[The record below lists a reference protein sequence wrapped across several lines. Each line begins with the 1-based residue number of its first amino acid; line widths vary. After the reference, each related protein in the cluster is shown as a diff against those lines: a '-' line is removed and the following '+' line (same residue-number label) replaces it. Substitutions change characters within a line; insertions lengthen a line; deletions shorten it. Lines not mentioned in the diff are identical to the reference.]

1 MKRVK
6 NSIAL
11 IMMICLLVMSMCPF
25 NSSYAGT
32 SGIITDNISV
42 GNQNES
48 GVGWSWVTHD
58 GYNPD
63 EPISDTN
70 YSGIFTMDGLHIEY
84 SGKIPRLYKS
94 DEYALSLPA
103 GAKIVVLDNNIIN
116 SHDPNVN
123 IDNVYLQGI
132 NIRGDGEITG
142 KGTLTCNG
150 DLGSIYCQSSYLDK
164 TNNTLTIKKTTI
176 NITKAGSI
184 CVGGGSGMDENGQ
197 IWHNEGELIIEN
209 SNISIDNRQGFIL
222 GALDSSNLVLYNSN
236 INIIAKNYGIIERG
250 KIYIDGGSINI
261 SVDNN
266 GKETYA
272 IMTNTVEGFA
282 IPSYGENMV
291 MRAKDGNGQY
301 SESLCWDNKNTEK
314 DGFSYYRSVKT
325 GKMVT
330 DIKIW
335 ENPVKLSNTT
345 TIQGTVNQTVFNNV
359 KMGIELTSD
368 SFKGTDW
375 VYGNYKEGTDW
386 VYVNNWF
393 TNLPTGINIY
403 AVDISDDKK
412 KCTISINGMPTEAKS
427 EYLSMV
433 IPADKLESGTQID
446 DIINEKVK
454 WDIQYPQSTSNHKS
468 KTSSGTVIKN
478 INAIGTLDKL
488 SNSEKQSIIAKFK
501 DYTPYTCFEGKLSI
515 AQIKELTNNKLTDK
529 QLQEMIENP
538 KLLNELGIDLNKLS
552 FSIHLTPLKDGKFL
566 DLGEKHWAY
575 KYVKEASQTGFV
587 MGMPDGTFAPNQYL
601 KAEDTFTF
609 LNRVLVLNGKTQMK
623 NSRSTV
629 EKYITNKNWA
639 FANVASIYS
648 KLNEDTIKN
657 ILSLEQQPITRDLLA
672 QVLYEATNGELKKVK
687 DEQKFIDINESKY
700 KDAINYCVATGLLN
714 GMSNDTMNPKKPVT
728 RAELMAIL
736 IRLNEAVKNQ

>member
-6 NSIAL
+6 NSIVL
-11 IMMICLLVMSMCPF
+11 IMMICLLVVTIYPLDI
-25 NSSYAGT
+25 SYAEN
-32 SGIITDNISV
+32 SNIITEPISV

-58 GYNPD
+58 EYNPN

-70 YSGIFTMDGLHIEY
+70 YSGIFTMDGLHVEY
-84 SGKIPRLYKS
+84 SGNKR
-94 DEYALSLPA
+94 YALDLPA
-103 GAKIVVLDNNIIN
+103 GSKIILLNNNLIN

-123 IDNVYLQGI
+123 IDNAYLQGI
-132 NIRGDGEITG
+132 NIEGDCEITG
-142 KGTLTCNG
+142 TGNLECNG
-150 DLGSIYCQSSYLDK
+150 DLESIGCNGYTLKIKD
-164 TNNTLTIKKTTI
+164 TNIK
-176 NITKAGSI
+176 ITKAGSI
-184 CVGGGSGMDENGQ
+184 SALDISGRTENGEA
-197 IWHNEGELIIEN
+197 WYKEGKLIIEN
-209 SNISIDNRQGFIL
+209 SNISIDNRQGFRL

-282 IPSYGENMV
+282 TPSYGKNMV

-301 SESLCWDNKNTEK
+301 SESICWDNKNTEK

-335 ENPVKLSNTT
+335 ENPVKLSNT

-501 DYTPYTCFEGKLSI
+501 DYTPYTCLEGKLSI
-515 AQIKELTNNKLTDK
+515 TQLKELTNNKLTDK
-529 QLQEMIENP
+529 QLQEVIENP
-538 KLLNELGIDLNKLS
+538 KLLNEFGIDLNKLS
-552 FSIHLTPLKDGKFL
+552 SSIHLTPLKDVKFL

-575 KYVKEASQTGFV
+575 KYVKEASETGFV
-587 MGMPDGTFAPNQYL
+587 MGLPDGTFAPNQYL
-601 KAEDTFTF
+601 QAEDTFTF

-629 EKYITNKNWA
+629 EKYITDKNWA

-648 KLNEDTIKN
+648 KLNENTIKN
-657 ILSLEQQPITRDLLA
+657 ISSLEQQPITRDLLA
-672 QVLYEATNGELKKVK
+672 QVLYEVTNGELKKVK
-687 DEQKFIDINESKY
+687 DEQKFIDIDESKY
-700 KDAINYCVATGLLN
+700 KDAINYCVATGLLT

-736 IRLNEAVKNQ
+736 IRLNEAIKN